1 MFITQRCFMLLA
13 LLFCLM
19 GTYNSQAQTTWNNP
33 IYDLFSG
40 LHTDLDSVTFYDDRT
55 EVHLTASYS
64 PGYYITIDSLI
75 LTCNNQ
81 KFSPKTTKG
90 FTFNQR
96 LWMPDSGKK
105 SISISYDALPKS
117 TESFNLTSDHCSFTN
132 IRLFKYAP
140 KDITDFT
147 YWRNNNTGNWDLA
160 LCNDKAIY
168 NNLIWTI
175 SNKKLKSN
183 GSGSFTITNNGISHI
198 VTVGKE
204 KKGARSFSIGKEKSM
219 TCSLINSTKLGL
231 YPTADNQT
239 QFVNNNYAE
248 GDSVTITCW
257 LKGRN
262 KLINNNEIVVFISD
276 FTSYKPNA
284 IFVKIDDNGFFQLR
298 LPIINTTE
306 ISIDPRGSDIK
317 MAIEPNKSYFILHDY
332 NTAHKLVMGED
343 ARVQNELLLLP
354 VPNMNINFKYS
365 KENFDQFVSR
375 AVKQVNDAIDNIKE
389 QHPTLSSRYMTYFNN
404 AIRCNAGEG
413 VVQYSSYATNGY
425 LTKENFDL
433 ITDEFITKLS
443 SPLTLS
449 SSLPYYL
456 IRFNQATTQMLTK
469 NKNMYDYII
478 SANDNGSLQLT
489 TNEIEL
495 AKALSS
501 MQKEMETAWTT
512 NEKISINKKYLT
524 LFPDLNNAAHQLSIK
539 CQPAILPLMNYDINM
554 AKSSVPA
561 TARFTDEM
569 TQIYNTQEICSIL
582 KEQNQTLNEAML
594 NDVKA
599 NIKLP
604 FFISHIIEL
613 NNELIKWE
621 KVDISNSPCIKS
633 NDIVAGLTDGSEIL
647 KKITEPYKGK
657 LILLDTWGAWC
668 QPCMN
673 ALSHSPEL
681 FSALRQY
688 DVVLLYMA
696 NRTPHKAW
704 LNAIKMNKILAD
716 NVVHYNLPGEQ
727 QAAVEAFLQLRG
739 YPSYFLFDRN
749 GNIVPKHVDA
759 RDIPLLTKVISE
771 L

>member
-1 MFITQRCFMLLA
+1 MFITQRYLALLA
-13 LLFCLM
+13 VLFCLM
-19 GTYNSQAQTTWNNP
+19 ATNFTQAQTTWDNL
-33 IYDLFSG
+33 IYDLSSG
-40 LHTDLDSVTFYDDRT
+40 LQTDLDSVTFYDDRT

-64 PGYYITIDSLI
+64 PGYYVIIDSI
-75 LTCNNQ
+75 TLTCNNQ
-81 KFSPKTTKG
+81 KYIPKTTKG

-105 SISISYDALPKS
+105 SISISYDALPKD

-175 SNKKLKSN
+175 SNKKLKPN

-198 VTVGKE
+198 VTIGKE
-204 KKGARSFSIGKEKSM
+204 KKGSRSFTIGKEKSM
-219 TCSLINSTKLGL
+219 TCSLINSKRLGL

-306 ISIDPRGSDIK
+306 ITIDSRCSNINLVV
-317 MAIEPNKSYFILHDY
+317 EPNKSYFILHDY

-354 VPNMNINFKYS
+354 VPDQNIRFKYS

-389 QHPTLSSRYMTYFNN
+389 QYPTLSSRYMTYFNN

-524 LFPDLNNAAHQLSIK
+524 LYPDLNNAAHQLGIK
-539 CQPAILPLMNYDINM
+539 CQPTILPLMNYDINM
-554 AKSSVPA
+554 AKSSIPA
-561 TARFTDEM
+561 TAHFSDEM

-582 KEQNQTLNEAML
+582 KEHSQTLNEAML

-604 FFISHIIEL
+604 FFISRIIEL

-647 KKITEPYKGK
+647 KKIIEPYKGK

-681 FSALRQY
+681 FNALRQY

-727 QAAVEAFLQLRG
+727 QAAVEAFLKLRG

-759 RDIPLLTKVISE
+759 RDIPHLIEVISG

>member
-33 IYDLFSG
+33 IYDLSSG

-204 KKGARSFSIGKEKSM
+204 KKGSRSFSIGKEKSM
-219 TCSLINSTKLGL
+219 TCSLINSKRLGL

-343 ARVQNELLLLP
+343 TRVQNELLLLP
-354 VPNMNINFKYS
+354 VPNQNINFKYS

-456 IRFNQATTQMLTK
+456 IRFNKATTQMLTK

-501 MQKEMETAWTT
+501 MQKEMETTWTT
-512 NEKISINKKYLT
+512 NEVISINKKYLT
-524 LFPDLNNAAHQLSIK
+524 LYPDLNNAAHQLSNK

-681 FSALRQY
+681 FNALRQY